1 MSRVPEKMVAEFLAF
16 RYPHVERAI
25 EKKVIHPKYH
35 CPTMKYDIALV
46 KVDPILMKPLPNI
59 SPISLPCLERK
70 KKKRQERSSRA
81 HQKPKSASQREED
94 IKS

>member
-1 MSRVPEKMVAEFLAF
+1 MVAEFLAH

-35 CPTMKYDIALV
+35 CRTMVYDIALV
-46 KVDPILMKPLPNI
+46 KVDPILMKPQPNI

-70 KKKRQERSSRA
+70 KRRDKKEVVEHFKNQKVQVRER
-81 HQKPKSASQREED
+81 K
-94 IKS
+94 I

>member
-1 MSRVPEKMVAEFLAF
+1 MSRVPEKMVAEFLAH

-35 CPTMKYDIALV
+35 CPTMEYDITLV
-46 KVDPILMKPLPNI
+46 KVKPILMKPQPNI
-59 SPISLPCLERK
+59 SPISLPCLERR
-70 KKKRQERSSRA
+70 KKKRRERSSRA
-81 HQKPKSASQREED
+81 LQKPKSASQREED